1 MKKLQTVTFA
11 AVTIF
16 IVVACSLFTP
26 KESQND
32 EKLGNFTP
40 SVADLPTLD
49 LEGPLPSP
57 GAALLKELA
66 VDEPGV
72 SALVDDV
79 EASER
84 AALQA
89 AIEIL
94 QAQLPP
100 TGYNQ
105 DLASLSGS
113 IPETSSAVRPAVKGF
128 LSKPVMVSALNS
140 PSLAVRSD
148 GESGLSPGSMVGLL
162 VSMFGDI
169 FINQLPATP
178 TQSINQTT
186 KEGNSTTEMSA
197 EMGRGEEG
205 STKFALGMKSEE
217 VKNGISAKTNM
228 TAKIDGQRC
237 PNAEGQV
244 SFTITA
250 TLGSESGGAGTTQD
264 LTTFVRA
271 TVGDDAE
278 ITSTAFDIVQGTRQ
292 VKGGRQ
298 VYVETG
304 LTYKYG
310 PNYSE
315 GKLSNE
321 RLIRNSQDAT
331 REDINNLHTSG
342 IQAAFDLGAASLASA
357 QNAWQ
362 DGKCVKIEAPSPG
375 KVEPGSTTPIP
386 VKVVSKFDGADAPS
400 KLKAALTGGASV
412 NPTSLGKTPGTL
424 TYTAPDEKGKSATI
438 LLTATSKRG
447 KATLE
452 LNANTGEMKKT
463 YHVID
468 TPEIGMGWSG
478 DCLEDLSKPFT
489 VFYTAPGISN
499 TYIITPSSDT
509 SGSLVEKQHYEMGD
523 SITDIT
529 ANGSYTIIS
538 TDKDPDGNVIGM
550 EIVYKTSGTGKG
562 CTPENCAT
570 FPYESGKGVQIPLRV
585 QDEACP

>member
-1 MKKLQTVTFA
+1 MKKLQTITFA

-26 KESQND
+26 KESQTD
-32 EKLGNFTP
+32 GKLGNITP
-40 SVADLPTLD
+40 NVADLPVLD
-49 LEGPLPSP
+49 LEGPLQSP
-57 GAALLKELA
+57 GAASLRALA

-72 SALVDDV
+72 AVLVDDV

-84 AALQA
+84 AAFQA

-100 TGYNQ
+100 TSSTQN
-105 DLASLSGS
+105 LASADGS
-113 IPETSSAVRPAVKGF
+113 QIETSSAVRPAVKGF
-128 LSKPVMVSALNS
+128 LSKPAMLPVVYNPPAT
-140 PSLAVRSD
+140 VRSD
-148 GESGLSPGSMVGLL
+148 GVGISEAATVGLL
-162 VSMFGDI
+162 VSGFSDN
-169 FINQLPATP
+169 FVNQLPAMP
-178 TQSINQTT
+178 TKSDSKTT
-186 KEGNSTTEMSA
+186 KEGDATTNMSVG
-197 EMGRGEEG
+197 MGRGEDG
-205 STKFALGMKSEE
+205 STKFEMGLKTEASKD
-217 VKNGISAKTNM
+217 NTSAKTEM
-228 TAKIDGQRC
+228 TASVDGQRC

-244 SFTITA
+244 SFTIKA
-250 TLGSESGGAGTTQD
+250 TLGSESGGTGTTQD
-264 LTTFVRA
+264 LTAFVRA

-278 ITSTAFDIVQGTRQ
+278 ISSTTFDVIQATTQ
-292 VKGGRQ
+292 TKGGRTI
-298 VYVETG
+298 YLETG
-304 LTYKYG
+304 TTLKYG
-310 PNYSE
+310 QDFNEQKESNRRIDQKTDNVTQE
-315 GKLSNE
+315 DVNKLDTPG
-321 RLIRNSQDAT
+321 LT
-331 REDINNLHTSG
+331 
-342 IQAAFDLGAASLASA
+342 AARDLGIASLMSA
-357 QNAWQ
+357 KNAWQ

-386 VKVVSKFDGADAPS
+386 VKVVSRFDGVDAPS
-400 KLKAALTGGASV
+400 KLKAALTGGASID
-412 NPTSLGKTPGTL
+412 PTSLGKTPGTL

-452 LNANTGEMKKT
+452 LNANTGEKKKT

-523 SITDIT
+523 IKTDIT

-570 FPYESGKGVQIPLRV
+570 FPYKSGKGVQIPLRV